1 MSDAP
6 LTHAE
11 ARAILG
17 LSDDADPGALAG
29 AFRAAAKLAHPDRPG
44 GDAQRFR
51 QVLEA
56 YRLLQSSWREP
67 ATLQAVRLSDFVEIT
82 PQLAIIGG
90 DALAVLAGGREVRAD
105 IPAGV
110 RNGETLWVAERE
122 VIVRVLADPVLQMR
136 GSDVWITAPVAAA
149 VLADGGRASLAT
161 PLGERSLWVTRKIAE
176 RRLVRIEGEG
186 LPARADFPQGDL
198 FIRLVPDDIAPE
210 SAARA
215 QLRKFAAA
223 WAA

>member
-17 LSDDADPGALAG
+17 LADDAGPGALAG
-29 AFRAAAKLAHPDRPG
+29 AFRAAAKLAHPDRPS
-44 GDAQRFR
+44 GDAERFR

-67 ATLQAVRLSDFVEIT
+67 ATLEAVRLTDFIEIA
-82 PQLAIIGG
+82 PLLAITGG
-90 DALAVLAGGREVRAD
+90 DAWAVLAGGRTARAAV
-105 IPAGV
+105 PAGV
-110 RNGETLWVAERE
+110 RNGETLWVGGRE
-122 VIVRVLADPVLQMR
+122 VVVRVLADPVLQMR

-161 PLGERSLWVTRKIAE
+161 PLGERSLWITRKIAE
-176 RRLVRIEGEG
+176 RRLVRIAGAG

-198 FIRLVPDDIAPE
+198 FIRLVPDDDTPE
-210 SAARA
+210 SAARV